1 MTWSLF
7 FCGFS
12 TNPGLLMDKPD
23 ADLRFSTK
31 TGLLMDKLSYRI
43 RRRAP
48 RPYAPSRTVW
58 TVSLSQRAMS
68 GSRSE
73 MP

>member
-31 TGLLMDKLSYRI
+31 IGLLMDKRYCELCFSMKMG
-43 RRRAP
+43 
-48 RPYAPSRTVW
+48 V
-58 TVSLSQRAMS
+58 
-68 GSRSE
+68 
-73 MP
+73 

>member
-1 MTWSLF
+1 MTRSLF

-12 TNPGLLMDKPD
+12 TNSSLLMDK
-23 ADLRFSTK
+23 LYCELCFSMK
-31 TGLLMDKLSYRI
+31 MGVLMEKLSYRI

-48 RPYAPSRTVW
+48 RPYVPIRTVW
-58 TVSLSQRAMS
+58 TVSLSHRAIS
-68 GSRSE
+68 GRRSE